1 MTLLDKMI
9 GGVRE
14 PLEERRQGARDLA
27 YARAAECD
35 WFAEVL
41 RQHVAIEAALEAVRT
56 AGDPAAGRHALRWL
70 ATLMKGHAIAEETVL
85 YPAVAFDGQ
94 RAHAVSAFADE
105 SSFRIDLA
113 GLALLEPGSPDFVDK
128 LEALRA
134 DMVLHFYE
142 EEGAWYPAL
151 CRREGGRGNARLHTL
166 FREEFRRYMGVD
178 AELL

>member
-9 GGVRE
+9 GTVRSSVD
-14 PLEERRQGARDLA
+14 ERRLRARELA
-27 YARAAECD
+27 CARAAECD

-41 RQHVAIEAALEAVRT
+41 RHHVAIEQALEAVH
-56 AGDPAAGRHALRWL
+56 AAPEPSAGRHALRWL
-70 ATLMKGHAIAEETVL
+70 ATLMKGHAVAENSVL
-85 YPAVAFDGQ
+85 YPALSFDGQ
-94 RAHAVSAFADE
+94 KAHAVSAFADE

-128 LEALRA
+128 LEAPRA
-134 DMVLHFYE
+134 DVSLHFYE

-151 CRREGGRGNARLHTL
+151 CRREGGLGNARLCTQ
-166 FREEFRRYMGVD
+166 FIEEFRRYMGPD

>member
-9 GGVRE
+9 GSVRE
-14 PLEERRQGARDLA
+14 PLEERRLRARELA

-41 RQHVAIEAALEAVRT
+41 RHHVAIEQALEAVRAAPEPT
-56 AGDPAAGRHALRWL
+56 AGRHALRWL
-70 ATLMKGHAIAEETVL
+70 STLIKGHALAEDSVL
-85 YPAVAFDGQ
+85 YPALAFDGQ

-113 GLALLEPGSPDFVDK
+113 GLALLEPGGADFVDK
-128 LEALRA
+128 LDALCA
-134 DMVLHFYE
+134 DLVLHFYE

-151 CRREGGRGNARLHTL
+151 CRREGGLGNARLCTQ
-166 FREEFRRYMGVD
+166 FVDEFRRYMGVD